1 MPNDSKSQTR
11 AAVLAASLAITPPD
25 TELIRRVEITP
36 IKRVVPRAR
45 PPLDLD
51 APIYR
56 YRVARDGAVSVV
68 HEPIGARSCR
78 RTHRHR

>member
-1 MPNDSKSQTR
+1 MPDDRKSNTR

-25 TELIRRVEITP
+25 TELIRRAEVTP

-56 YRVARDGAVSVV
+56 YRLGRDGRVSVAD
-68 HEPIGARSCR
+68 EPVGARSCR

>member
-1 MPNDSKSQTR
+1 MPNDSRSQTR

-56 YRVARDGAVSVV
+56 YRVACDGAVSVV

>member
-11 AAVLAASLAITPPD
+11 AAVLAASLAMTPPD

-56 YRVARDGAVSVV
+56 YRVARDGCVSAVD
-68 HEPIGARSCR
+68 EPIGARSCR
-78 RTHRHR
+78 CTHRHR